1 MRLAA
6 TPQRRISARKFAGL
20 TLLIGVL
27 SAHPGDAQERRL
39 GALTFPNSGAPEAQ
53 DDFIR
58 GVLLLHSFEY
68 ADAAAAFRRAQEI
81 DSGFALAYW
90 GEAMTY
96 NHPIWGE
103 YDGEAGRRAL
113 ARYRGTP
120 ASEREALYL
129 EALDPLYRRGI
140 RDKAERDRAYMEAM
154 RRLHE
159 AYPEDDE
166 ATAFYAL
173 SVLGLT
179 NGVRDFRTYMRAAAV
194 AQPVFDRNPDH
205 PGAAHYIIHAFDDP
219 IHAPLG
225 LPAARAYGASTPDA
239 GHAQHMTSHIFV
251 AMGMWNDVVR
261 ANVNAVRVMD
271 RGRAE
276 QGMTDPNRCGHYPS
290 WLQYGHL
297 MREEWDEAASIMDL
311 CQENQADPDRDD
323 RAYYMRMRARQV
335 MDSRDWAGVERW
347 SFDVADV
354 PSVVPGYDFVD
365 AYAAMKRGDLLPA
378 REAVAR
384 WKEAVAGP
392 RDTEAWWYDV
402 DRLRIQILE
411 LEALLTLESGRSEDA
426 VPLLREAAELEASL
440 PMEFGPPASL
450 KPPHELLGE
459 VLVELGRPEEAMT
472 AFEGSLALAPRR
484 TPSLR
489 GLAEAARASGDEP
502 RAAEVEAVIAEILA
516 GSHGPVQTT
525 GGRVPRAAG
534 TGR

>member
-1 MRLAA
+1 
-6 TPQRRISARKFAGL
+6 
-20 TLLIGVL
+20 
-27 SAHPGDAQERRL
+27 
-39 GALTFPNSGAPEAQ
+39 
-53 DDFIR
+53 
-58 GVLLLHSFEY
+58 
-68 ADAAAAFRRAQEI
+68 
-81 DSGFALAYW
+81 
-90 GEAMTY
+90 MTY

-103 YDGEAGRRAL
+103 YDGEAGRAAL

-120 ASEREALYL
+120 SSDREALYL

-140 RDKAERDRAYMEAM
+140 GDKTERDRAYMEAM

-159 AYPEDDE
+159 AYPDDDE

-173 SVLGLT
+173 SILGLT
-179 NGVRDFRTYMRAAAV
+179 NGVRDFGTYMRAAAV
-194 AQPVFDRNPDH
+194 AQPVFAGNADH

-251 AMGMWNDVVR
+251 AMGMWDDVVR

-276 QGMTDPNRCGHYPS
+276 RGMTDLNRCGHYAS
-290 WLQYGHL
+290 WQQYGHL
-297 MREEWDEAASIMDL
+297 MREEWDEAAAIMDL
-311 CQENQADPDRDD
+311 CQENQAEPDRDD
-323 RAYYMRMRARQV
+323 RAYYMRMRARQIL
-335 MDSRDWAGVERW
+335 DSEGWEGVERW
-347 SFDVADV
+347 SFDVSDV
-354 PSVVPGYDFVD
+354 ASVVPGYDFVD
-365 AYAAMKRGDLLPA
+365 AYAALARGDLLPA
-378 REAVAR
+378 RR
-384 WKEAVAGP
+384 AVAGWKEVAGGP
-392 RDTEAWWYDV
+392 RGSEAWWYDP

-411 LEALLTLESGRSEDA
+411 LEALLALEEGRSDEA

-459 VLVELGRPEEAMT
+459 TLLELGRPEEAVA

-489 GLAEAARASGDEP
+489 GLAEAARASGDE
-502 RAAEVEAVIAEILA
+502 RLAAETEAVIAAILSR
-516 GSHGPVQTT
+516 GDGPA
-525 GGRVPRAAG
+525 RRP
-534 TGR
+534 